1 MSKDELYKL
10 VLDYL
15 DGNLDPLKLDIL
27 KHELEM
33 MGYGLDN
40 LEELKSLVKTMDE
53 IEIPGPSSVMS
64 DRFYQMLEAEMDE
77 SKLASTE
84 GSILSDLNNFLT
96 QFLTSKLSYGL
107 IMLLFGWMI
116 GFWIMPN
123 TSVSNQ
129 MSQMNTEIQQM
140 KELVMFSMLD
150 QPMASER
157 LQAMK
162 MISTSPVDNE
172 KIIGSLLE
180 ALNKDSDVNVRMAA
194 VEALLAFANLD
205 QVRTGLKESVFKQNS
220 PLVQLTLVD
229 GLVAINDKAA
239 IPIFERLI
247 SSNDVHQAVKDRSR
261 EGITK
266 LI

>member
-27 KHELEM
+27 KHELEV

-40 LEELKSLVKTMDE
+40 LEELKSLVKTMEE
-53 IEIPGPSSVMS
+53 IEVPSPSNAMS
-64 DRFYQMLEAEMDE
+64 DRFYQMLEAEIDE
-77 SKLASTE
+77 SKLATSNV
-84 GSILSDLNNFLT
+84 SILTILNNFLT
-96 QFLTSKLSYGL
+96 QFLSSKLSYGL
-107 IMLLFGWMI
+107 IMLIFGWMI
-116 GFWIMPN
+116 GFWITPN

-129 MSQMNTEIQQM
+129 MSQMNSEIQQM
-140 KELVMFSMLD
+140 KEMVMFSMLD

-157 LQAMK
+157 LQAMN
-162 MISTSPVDNE
+162 MISPSPVDND
-172 KIIGSLLE
+172 KIIASLLE

-194 VEALLAFANLD
+194 VEALLAFANQD
-205 QVRTGLKESVFKQNS
+205 QVRTGLKESVLQQNS

-239 IPIFERLI
+239 IPIFESLI
-247 SSNDVHQAVKDRSR
+247 SSNDVHQAVKERSR

>member
-10 VLDYL
+10 VLDFL
-15 DGNLDPLKLDIL
+15 DGNLDLLKLGIL
-27 KHELEM
+27 EHELEV

-40 LEELKSLVKTMDE
+40 LEELKTLVKTMEE
-53 IEIPGPSSVMS
+53 IEIPSPSSEMS
-64 DRFYQMLEAEMDE
+64 DRFYQMLEAEIDE
-77 SKLASTE
+77 SKLASTK
-84 GSILSDLNNFLT
+84 GSILSYLNNVLT

-107 IMLLFGWMI
+107 IMLIFGWMI
-116 GFWIMPN
+116 GFWIVPN

-162 MISTSPVDNE
+162 MISPSPVDND
-172 KIIGSLLE
+172 KIIASLLD

-205 QVRTGLKESVFKQNS
+205 RVKDGLKESVLKQNS

-239 IPIFERLI
+239 IPIFESLI